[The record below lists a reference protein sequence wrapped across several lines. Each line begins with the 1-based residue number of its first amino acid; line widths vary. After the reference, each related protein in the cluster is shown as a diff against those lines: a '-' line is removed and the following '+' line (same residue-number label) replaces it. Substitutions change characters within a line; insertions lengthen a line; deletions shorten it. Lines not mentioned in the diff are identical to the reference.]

1 MLVKGRDLKTGLPK
15 EEMVSST
22 ELMEAFKRPARQIVD
37 EVLAV
42 LEMSSPE
49 LVADIARNGI
59 VLTGGGALLRGLD
72 KLVERE
78 TGISVRVAENP
89 LDCVAL
95 GTGMVLENLDELR
108 EVLDNDDSSL

>member
-1 MLVKGRDLKTGLPK
+1 MSPGAQSMSVTSTVSEVSPGRPMITGRLPLISQ
-15 EEMVSST
+15 VSF
-22 ELMEAFKRPARQIVD
+22 LRK
-37 EVLAV
+37 
-42 LEMSSPE
+42 
-49 LVADIARNGI
+49 NG
-59 VLTGGGALLRGLD
+59 
-72 KLVERE
+72 KRE